1 MLVMMS
7 QKQWFIKYL
16 TNMIHYSRII
26 IGSSL
31 SALIF
36 AFNNN
41 IPIFYSGYKRP
52 FELDFIKPDVDLDF
66 LGITNEKRILKGF
79 DSEREVGI
87 QKNILWERL
96 LFLLSMGGKAPLS
109 GLCRS
114 MRYDGKTL
122 VFTDEYSRIG
132 EISFDECYYFG
143 DDNCRNIVKQTNE
156 PKKYLCHDWVAFN
169 IGGKHEYDYIET
181 SDDFVNKILFYIST
195 RRRGNFNIKDAC
207 IISLLTKEQLSDFD
221 YSETMVRFKTVH
233 EMESRGM
240 KARVSE
246 RDADGNPIKYKK
258 YKISYMNREVFP
270 LDLKYKPSDEKVILM
285 KDEFGAKDLKTD
297 NDFVKTVRKLF

>member
-1 MLVMMS
+1 
-7 QKQWFIKYL
+7 
-16 TNMIHYSRII
+16 MIHYSRII
-26 IGSSL
+26 IGSTL

-41 IPIFYSGYKRP
+41 IPIFYSDYRRP
-52 FELDFIKPDVDLDF
+52 FDLDYVKPNMDLNF
-66 LGITNEKRILKGF
+66 LGMTNETKVLKSF
-79 DSEREVGI
+79 DCERKVGI

-143 DDNCRNIVKQTNE
+143 DDNCRNVVRQTSE
-156 PKKYLCHDWVAFN
+156 PKRYLCHDWIAFN
-169 IGGKHEYDYIET
+169 IGGKHKYDYIET

-207 IISLLTKEQLSDFD
+207 AVSLLSKEQITDFD
-221 YSETMVRFKTVH
+221 YSETMARFKTVH

-240 KARVSE
+240 KGRVSD

-258 YKISYMNREVFP
+258 FKTSYMKREIFP
-270 LDLKYKPSDEKVILM
+270 LGLECKPSDEKIIIM
-285 KDEFGAKDLKTD
+285 KDEFEAKDLIRD

>member
-36 AFNNN
+36 AFNND
-41 IPIFYSGYKRP
+41 IPIFYSDYKRP

-96 LFLLSMGGKAPLS
+96 LFLLSMGG
-109 GLCRS
+109 
-114 MRYDGKTL
+114 
-122 VFTDEYSRIG
+122 
-132 EISFDECYYFG
+132 
-143 DDNCRNIVKQTNE
+143 
-156 PKKYLCHDWVAFN
+156 
-169 IGGKHEYDYIET
+169 
-181 SDDFVNKILFYIST
+181 
-195 RRRGNFNIKDAC
+195 
-207 IISLLTKEQLSDFD
+207 
-221 YSETMVRFKTVH
+221 
-233 EMESRGM
+233 
-240 KARVSE
+240 
-246 RDADGNPIKYKK
+246 
-258 YKISYMNREVFP
+258 
-270 LDLKYKPSDEKVILM
+270 
-285 KDEFGAKDLKTD
+285 
-297 NDFVKTVRKLF
+297 